1 MLLINCVAI
10 LVCINYYVTCDWV
23 EIQQNTPKSVYKV
36 QTAVYSFSD
45 SPSLFLSSSN
55 INKVYSYQTPLDVT
69 PVSTTTTTT
78 EMTKNIYKNQQKENL
93 IKLHYPER
101 FTTSVSPPIIVE
113 IHDKLDDLPSTNAF
127 TERIDLKPPEPT
139 HIKKKNSTSMDLKV
153 PVRVANPPLLVSV
166 GKKLKSS
173 EEDAEEDE
181 EGVTIVDF
189 DDDDD
194 DYEDDPEDE
203 EVEEYKEKVV
213 EKVKTVPKRPKPTQK
228 PKNTQRRVLK
238 QKVEPKPKLDNS
250 LNFTG
255 FVKFLKSIQ
264 ENFAT
269 KTARNI
275 NDKVRILRRFRDN
288 LLLSIEE
295 RIRNLWKSK
304 SKKRRTKRTLGGS
317 GGGSGHD
324 SNSMEFPS
332 AEGALLSISFLTFS
346 VFLIKLVLQV
356 INTIKS
362 KHYSWNNQYDMGAM
376 QASNIVIK
384 KYRNA
389 RKISFTDPKDVMELT
404 KVLNAVENLQVK

>member
-1 MLLINCVAI
+1 MLLMNILVLSMCINC
-10 LVCINYYVTCDWV
+10 YVVSEWV

-36 QTAVYSFSD
+36 QTAITSFSD

-55 INKVYSYQTPLDVT
+55 MNKVYSYQTPLEIK
-69 PVSTTTTTT
+69 PVYTTTTTT
-78 EMTKNIYKNQQKENL
+78 EMTKVKYINKQTNNL

-101 FTTSVSPPIIVE
+101 FTTSTSPPIIVE
-113 IHDKLDDLPSTNAF
+113 IHDKIDEFPKTEGF
-127 TERIDLKPPEPT
+127 TERIDLKPPEIIVMNKT
-139 HIKKKNSTSMDLKV
+139 I
-153 PVRVANPPLLVSV
+153 PVRVASPPVLISV

-181 EGVTIVDF
+181 EGVTMVEY
-189 DDDDD
+189 DDEE
-194 DYEDDPEDE
+194 YEDDPENE
-203 EVEEYKEKVV
+203 EQEEEYV
-213 EKVKTVPKRPKPTQK
+213 EKVKAIPKRPKTTPK
-228 PKNTQRRVLK
+228 PQRRVFK
-238 QKVEPKPKLDNS
+238 QKVKAKPKLDNS
-250 LNFTG
+250 LNFIG

-295 RIRNLWKSK
+295 RIRNLWKTK
-304 SKKRRTKRTLGGS
+304 PKRRRVKRTLGGGT
-317 GGGSGHD
+317 GGGQD
-324 SNSMEFPS
+324 SNSMDFPS

-376 QASNIVIK
+376 QASNVVIK

-389 RKISFTDPKDVMELT
+389 RKVSFTDPNDVMELT
-404 KVLNAVENLQVK
+404 NVLNAVEKLQVK